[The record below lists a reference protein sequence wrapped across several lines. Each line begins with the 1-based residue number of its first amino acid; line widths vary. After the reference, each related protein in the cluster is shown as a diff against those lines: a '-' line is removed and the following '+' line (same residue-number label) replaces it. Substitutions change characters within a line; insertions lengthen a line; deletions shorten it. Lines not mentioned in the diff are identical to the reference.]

1 VNVKG
6 QRVHS
11 TTRPGDSP
19 LAVSIA
25 SCCFDPADR
34 DPEALLS
41 RYHAL
46 TGWAEALV
54 AAGAEPVNVVQQFSR
69 DAVVTDGSVQY
80 HFVEE
85 AAPPRPPAWFWGG
98 RMTNRVRRLAP
109 NVVHVDGLVFPMVV
123 RALRMKLP
131 SRTAIVVQDHGGF
144 HAHSP
149 AFRTW
154 RGRRF
159 YRWGLGAA
167 DGFLFTV
174 RDQAAPWLRAGVI
187 AGQDAVYEVLE
198 SSTGIRSLPIADD
211 ALPGR
216 PAILWVGRLDPNKD
230 PLTVLDGF
238 ERAAAVLPDAALT
251 LVYGEDDLLPAV
263 KARIA
268 RSPRLARR
276 VHLRGRMERRALPAL
291 YAVADVFVL
300 GSHHEVACFSL
311 LEALSFGVT
320 PVVTDIAPF
329 RSITEGGRIGA
340 LFTPGDA
347 AGLGRAIERLG
358 REDFAVRRASVLA
371 HFERDLSWAAVGR
384 KAFAAYRTALA
395 RRGESW
401 AQER

>member
-1 VNVKG
+1 M
-6 QRVHS
+6 VHS
-11 TTRPGDSP
+11 DPRPRDSP

-34 DPEALLS
+34 EPEALLS

-54 AAGAEPVNVVQQFSR
+54 AAGAGPVSVVQQFSR
-69 DAVVTDGSVQY
+69 DAVVTDGRVQY

-98 RMTNRVRRLAP
+98 RMTHRVRRLAP
-109 NVVHVDGLVFPMVV
+109 HVVHVDGLVFPMIV

-159 YRWGLGAA
+159 YRFGLGAA

-187 AGQDAVYEVLE
+187 GSKDAVYEVLE
-198 SSTGIRSLPIADD
+198 SSTAIGSLPVADD
-211 ALPGR
+211 ALPGH
-216 PAILWVGRLDPNKD
+216 PAILWVGRLDSNKD

-251 LVYGEDDLLPAV
+251 LVY
-263 KARIA
+263 
-268 RSPRLARR
+268 ARR

-291 YAVADVFVL
+291 YAAADVFVL

-329 RSITEGGRIGA
+329 RSITAGGRIGA
-340 LFTPGDA
+340 LFQPGDA

-358 REDFAVRRASVLA
+358 REDFAVRRASVRA
-371 HFERDLSWAAVGR
+371 HFERDLSWPAVGR
-384 KAFAAYRTALA
+384 KALGAYRAVLA
-395 RRGESW
+395 RRGESL